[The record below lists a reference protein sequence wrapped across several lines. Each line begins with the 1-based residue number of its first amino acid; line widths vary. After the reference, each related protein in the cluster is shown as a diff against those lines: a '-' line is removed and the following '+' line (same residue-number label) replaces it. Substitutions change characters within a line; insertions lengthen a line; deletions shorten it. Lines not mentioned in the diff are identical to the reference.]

1 MEEREIKLTTDVYE
15 STVNAL
21 VSDILRLKKQQGETI
36 DRISIEKEAL
46 IAFKKQLKQLKS
58 NSRLSKKTLKNQKR
72 ELEIIN
78 DTLNNRNHSITELNY
93 AITAEEERTIDLNDY
108 SVEQPKRR

>member
-46 IAFKKQLKQLKS
+46 IAFKKQLKS
-58 NSRLSKKTLKNQKR
+58 NIRLSKKTLKNQKR